1 VSQARRGGRPNHLAI
16 DELRQGAR
24 AAPGAIDAGLER
36 ALGSRGTAPVEVRTS
51 GPRATPD
58 IETAAYF
65 TACEGLTNAVRHAH
79 ATKVV
84 LSAARHNGALVV
96 SVVDNGV
103 GGASA
108 RAGSGLTGLVDR
120 VAAQGGTLRIRSEAG
135 TGTTITAEFPCLS

>member
-1 VSQARRGGRPNHLAI
+1 M
-16 DELRQGAR
+16 
-24 AAPGAIDAGLER
+24 
-36 ALGSRGTAPVEVRTS
+36 
-51 GPRATPD
+51 
-58 IETAAYF
+58 
-65 TACEGLTNAVRHAH
+65 RHAH

-135 TGTTITAEFPCLS
+135 TGTTITAKFPCVS